1 MDLIKEIILTLSDAD
16 KKEFEQFLSRK
27 RPGAIRKDV
36 KIFRDLFSLHNN
48 TNKSKNELKG
58 DQNYHAI
65 RKRISKALTNFV
77 ILKKSIEEQKENK
90 RDGMVLLVSYFIE
103 RNKFEAAWDL
113 LNKEEKNAE
122 KVNNIELNLKIQR
135 LKLSILP
142 YFNQEL
148 FPSIKTK
155 MLDLQA
161 KQSKLDEFQ
170 LYFIEIKNDLKLK
183 IAEGSVE
190 SPTHIIRNALNRY
203 KNLKTEYNNPIIHL
217 KVIEII
223 RAAYIINR
231 RFKIFAEVVQKYY
244 DEFSKE
250 AFENS
255 SDINTFAQI
264 EYIMSYTFLNTRNF
278 KKSEEHLEKL
288 SRLMSQS
295 ELVKLNFQGK
305 HMAIKSFIQV
315 FQLKINEAIASS
327 EEFLE
332 REQNKISIKEYLN
345 LSLNLSG
352 YLITVGDYS
361 KAIKILNFMSES
373 DNYYQKNMGR
383 EWLVRKDMILAIV
396 QTSLGNAELSL
407 RIINSLEKKH
417 GDMLKTEQYRMVEPF
432 IRLFKNYIKNPQ
444 VVNQEDL
451 STFEEKI
458 KLKKDRVFRDPRL
471 IIFYAWMRSRYA
483 KKDAYDILMEEYEK
497 IA

>member
-36 KIFRDLFSLHNN
+36 KIFRDLFNLYNN

-122 KVNNIELNLKIQR
+122 KANNIELNLKIQR

-264 EYIMSYTFLNTRNF
+264 EYIMSYTFLNTRSF

-295 ELVKLNFQGK
+295 ELVK
-305 HMAIKSFIQV
+305 
-315 FQLKINEAIASS
+315 
-327 EEFLE
+327 
-332 REQNKISIKEYLN
+332 QNL
-345 LSLNLSG
+345 
-352 YLITVGDYS
+352 
-361 KAIKILNFMSES
+361 
-373 DNYYQKNMGR
+373 
-383 EWLVRKDMILAIV
+383 
-396 QTSLGNAELSL
+396 
-407 RIINSLEKKH
+407 
-417 GDMLKTEQYRMVEPF
+417 
-432 IRLFKNYIKNPQ
+432 
-444 VVNQEDL
+444 
-451 STFEEKI
+451 
-458 KLKKDRVFRDPRL
+458 
-471 IIFYAWMRSRYA
+471 
-483 KKDAYDILMEEYEK
+483 
-497 IA
+497 